1 MNSNFRSSTV
11 VIKLILKIR
20 KYMLYLLDSVSCIY
34 ENVWYTLIVYI
45 YIYSNCIRILILKKI
60 LKKIYI

>member
-1 MNSNFRSSTV
+1 MSYNFRSSTV

-45 YIYSNCIRILILKKI
+45 YSNCIRMLKKKI
-60 LKKIYI
+60 LKKKPKI